1 MGTTQYLPLFPLKI
15 MLLPGEQTA
24 LHIFEPRYRQLLED
38 VEQMNAP
45 FGIAYSGD
53 DNDPVYGAK
62 VQLVEVAKRYPSGES
77 DIIVECEGVFRI
89 HEFHAKDAVKL
100 YPSGQVESL
109 DHYKSWPAGTEVLD
123 ELYQL
128 RDVIGPKAAILSS
141 DEFRYV
147 PRIVLSLNL
156 SNEQKYQ
163 FVQLNNEEKQE
174 QHLAGM
180 LRFSRLIIEQEQ
192 KVDDGFFP
200 N

>member
-1 MGTTQYLPLFPLKI
+1 

-24 LHIFEPRYRQLLED
+24 LHIFEPRYRQLIED
-38 VEQMNAP
+38 VEQLDIP
-45 FGIAYSGD
+45 FGIAYSSD
-53 DNDPVYGAK
+53 DNTPVYGAK

-77 DIIVECEGVFRI
+77 DIIVECDGVFRI
-89 HEFHAKDAVKL
+89 HEFHPKDAVKL
-100 YPSGQVESL
+100 YPSGHVEHL

-128 RDVIGPKAAILSS
+128 RDVIGPKAEILSS